1 VTREEPAQTCS
12 LDGGPASQGAA
23 HAWGGGVQVGK
34 QVGLAGV
41 QRLVLDGAWVQGEW
55 MTHRCDL
62 TLGHLPTGRVMEV
75 WS

>member
-1 VTREEPAQTCS
+1 
-12 LDGGPASQGAA
+12 
-23 HAWGGGVQVGK
+23 VQVGK